1 MNQYS
6 RWQNISIL
14 LIVLL
19 SVIYAIPNFFGEAPA
34 VQIMSLKSGE
44 KIDPIVISQA
54 ENILNENNISTNG
67 TILTDGYV
75 KFKLENNEDQLTAK
89 GLLEEKLGPNF
100 IIALNLLPNSPN
112 WLEAIGGQ
120 PMYLGLDLRGGVHF
134 LMQVDLSN
142 IEAKESTGKINEIRT
157 TLRENKIRYDQI
169 DVESG
174 SIFVQF
180 TDEKDLKKAKALLT
194 QTDSSFE
201 FSKRINLGNTG
212 NTPKIKELEKDNKF
226 ILTVESSAANKE
238 EMTKFAIKQNLETLN
253 NRINEL
259 GVAEPVIQQQ
269 GDNRI
274 VVQLPGVQDTAKA
287 KEIIGRTAL
296 LEMRLVDD
304 EASPSIIDEA
314 IAGKIPLGRE
324 LYYDRNDNP
333 LLLKK
338 EVILTGENINNAG
351 PGVDNQTGQS
361 IVSLTLDG
369 KGANVF
375 KKVTRENIGK
385 RIAIL
390 LIEKELTEIITAPVI
405 KSEIGGGRVQITGMK
420 NAQEATDVSLL
431 LRAGS
436 LAAPMEIIEER
447 TVGPS
452 MGKENIQRGIQ
463 STLWGFIAVILLISF
478 YYMLFGIFS
487 SIALSINLILLIAVL
502 STLQATLTLP
512 GLAAMALTVGMAID
526 SNVLINERIRDEI
539 RNGNTPQASIHLGY
553 QKAWGTILDS
563 NITTLIAGLALFM
576 FGTGPIKGFAVV
588 HVLGI
593 LTSMF
598 SAILVSRA
606 LVNLYYGA
614 KRKIDKLNIGEI
626 YKVNN

>member
-1 MNQYS
+1 MNQFS
-6 RWQNISIL
+6 RWKNTLIL
-14 LIVLL
+14 LV
-19 SVIYAIPNFFGEAPA
+19 VVFAVFYALPNFFGEAPA
-34 VQIMSLKSGE
+34 VQIMPIKSGE
-44 KIDPIVISQA
+44 KMDPIIASQS
-54 ENILNENNISTNG
+54 EKILEENNVPYNGIVLTEKYIKIKLTN
-67 TILTDGYV
+67 
-75 KFKLENNEDQLTAK
+75 NQDQLTSK
-89 GLLEEKLGPNF
+89 GLLEDKLGPNF
-100 IIALNLLPNSPN
+100 VVALNLLPNSPK
-112 WLEAIGGQ
+112 WLESIGGQ

-142 IEAKESTGKINEIRT
+142 IEAKESSGRVYEIRT
-157 TLRENKIRYDQI
+157 LLRDNKIRYDQI
-169 DVESG
+169 SVENG
-174 SIFVQF
+174 SILVQL
-180 TDEKDLKKAKALLT
+180 TNENDLKKSKNLLLQDDT
-194 QTDSSFE
+194 SFE
-201 FSKRINLGNTG
+201 FSRRINLGG
-212 NTPKIKELEKDNKF
+212 SIGKEKIKEITDNGTF
-226 ILTVESSAANKE
+226 ILAIEGSQANKE
-238 EMTKFAIKQNLETLN
+238 EMIKFAIKQNLDTLN

-259 GVAEPVIQQQ
+259 GVAEPIIQQQ
-269 GDNRI
+269 GEDRI

-287 KEIIGRTAL
+287 KDIIGRTAL

-304 EASPSIIDEA
+304 DASPADIDQA
-314 IAGKIPLGRE
+314 IDGNTPSGRD
-324 LYYDRNDNP
+324 LFYDRNQNP

-338 EVILTGENINNAG
+338 DVILTGENINNAG

-361 IVSLTLDG
+361 IVSLNLDS
-369 KGANVF
+369 KGANIF
-375 KKVTRENIGK
+375 KKITRDNIGK

-390 LIEKELTEIITAPVI
+390 LIEKDITEIITAPVI

-452 MGKENIQRGIQ
+452 MGRENIQRGIQ
-463 STLWGFIAVILLISF
+463 STFWGFIAVIVLISI
-478 YYMLFGIFS
+478 YYMVFGLFS
-487 SIALSINLILLIAVL
+487 SIALSINLVLLVALL
-502 STLQATLTLP
+502 STIQATLTLP

-526 SNVLINERIRDEI
+526 SNVLINERIRDEV

-553 QKAWGTILDS
+553 EKAWGTILDS
-563 NITTLIAGLALFM
+563 NITTLIAGIALFM

-598 SAILVSRA
+598 SAILVSRS
-606 LVNLYYGA
+606 LVNFFYGS
-614 KRKIDKLNIGEI
+614 KRKIGKLNIGEI

>member
-142 IEAKESTGKINEIRT
+142 IEAKESTGKINEIRS

-180 TDEKDLKKAKALLT
+180 SDEKDLKKAKALLT

-212 NTPKIKELEKDNKF
+212 NAPKIKELEKDNKF
-226 ILTVESSAANKE
+226 ILTVASSAANKE

-314 IAGKIPLGRE
+314 IAGKVPLGRE

-487 SIALSINLILLIAVL
+487 SIALTINLILLIAVL

-614 KRKIDKLNIGEI
+614 KRKINKLNIGEI

>member
-142 IEAKESTGKINEIRT
+142 IEAKESTGKINEIRS

-180 TDEKDLKKAKALLT
+180 ADEKDLKKAKALLT

-201 FSKRINLGNTG
+201 FSKRINLGSTG
-212 NTPKIKELEKDNKF
+212 NAPKIKELEKDNKF
-226 ILTVESSAANKE
+226 ILTVASSAANKE

-314 IAGKIPLGRE
+314 IAGNIPLGRE

-487 SIALSINLILLIAVL
+487 SIALTINLILLIAVL

-614 KRKIDKLNIGEI
+614 KRKINKLNIGEI

>member
-1 MNQYS
+1 MNHYAG
-6 RWQNISIL
+6 WKNA
-14 LIVLL
+14 LIVFFLFISTL
-19 SVIYAIPNFFGEAPA
+19 YAIPNLYGSDLAI
-34 VQIMSLKSGE
+34 QITGTGDYVIQEKDLKSVNE
-44 KIDPIVISQA
+44 TLS
-54 ENILNENNISTNG
+54 ENNVDYKSA
-67 TILTDGYV
+67 TI
-75 KFKLENNEDQLTAK
+75 ENNNVLIRFSDSKSQLTSKA
-89 GLLEEKLGPNF
+89 LLKDSLNRNYV
-100 IIALNLLPNSPN
+100 IALNLAPSIPQ
-112 WLEAIGGQ
+112 WLSSLGGRA
-120 PMYLGLDLRGGVHF
+120 MSLGLDLRGGVHF
-134 LMQVDLSN
+134 LLEVDMN
-142 IEAKESTGKINEIRT
+142 AVTAMAMDRYYNELRT
-157 TLRENKIRYDQI
+157 TLRKDKLYKKIRKDEDI
-169 DVESG
+169 LLVSFKTEELKNEAKKVIKSDLPDLIIAEG
-174 SIFVQF
+174 SEQ
-180 TDEKDLKKAKALLT
+180 AL
-194 QTDSSFE
+194 E
-201 FSKRINLGNTG
+201 LG
-212 NTPKIKELEKDNKF
+212 LE
-226 ILTVESSAANKE
+226 ISSSARSAAKLS
-238 EMTKFAIKQNLETLN
+238 ALKQNITTLR
-253 NRINEL
+253 NRVNEL
-259 GVAEPVIQQQ
+259 GVAEPIIQQQ
-269 GDNRI
+269 GQNRI

-287 KEIIGRTAL
+287 KDIIGRTAL

-304 EASPSIIDEA
+304 EASPADIDQA
-314 IAGKIPLGRE
+314 IDGDIPFGRD
-324 LYYDRNDNP
+324 LFYDRNQNP

-338 EVILTGENINNAG
+338 DVILTGENINNAG
-351 PGVDNQTGQS
+351 PGVDSQTGQS
-361 IVSLTLDG
+361 IVSLNLDS
-369 KGANVF
+369 KGANIF
-375 KKVTRENIGK
+375 KKITRDNIGK

-390 LIEKELTEIITAPVI
+390 LIEKNITEIITAPVI

-463 STLWGFIAVILLISF
+463 STFWGFIAVIILISI

-487 SIALSINLILLIAVL
+487 SIALSINLVLLVALL
-502 STLQATLTLP
+502 STIQATLTLP

-553 QKAWGTILDS
+553 EKAWGTILDS
-563 NITTLIAGLALFM
+563 NITTLIAGIALFM

-606 LVNLYYGA
+606 LVNFFYGS

>member
-142 IEAKESTGKINEIRT
+142 IEAKESTGKINEIRS

-180 TDEKDLKKAKALLT
+180 SDEKDLKKAKALLT

-212 NTPKIKELEKDNKF
+212 NAPKIKELEKDNKF
-226 ILTVESSAANKE
+226 ILTVASSAANKE

-463 STLWGFIAVILLISF
+463 STFWGFNAVIILISI

-487 SIALSINLILLIAVL
+487 SIALSINLVLLVALL
-502 STLQATLTLP
+502 STIQATLTLP

-553 QKAWGTILDS
+553 EKAWGTILDS
-563 NITTLIAGLALFM
+563 NITTLIAGIALFM

-606 LVNLYYGA
+606 LVNFFYGS

>member
-142 IEAKESTGKINEIRT
+142 IEAKESTGKINEIRS

-180 TDEKDLKKAKALLT
+180 SNEKDLKKAKALLT

-212 NTPKIKELEKDNKF
+212 NAPKIKELEKDNKF
-226 ILTVESSAANKE
+226 ILTVASSAANKE

-314 IAGKIPLGRE
+314 IAGKVPLGRE

-487 SIALSINLILLIAVL
+487 SIALTINLILLIAVL

-539 RNGNTPQASIHLGY
+539 RNGNTPQASIHPGY

-614 KRKIDKLNIGEI
+614 KRKINKLNIGEI

>member
-1 MNQYS
+1 MNQFS
-6 RWQNISIL
+6 RWKNTLIL
-14 LIVLL
+14 LTV
-19 SVIYAIPNFFGEAPA
+19 VFAVFYALPNFFGEAPA
-34 VQIMSLKSGE
+34 VQIMPIKSGE
-44 KIDPIVISQA
+44 KMDPIIASQS
-54 ENILNENNISTNG
+54 EKILEENNIPYNG
-67 TILTDGYV
+67 VVLTENYI
-75 KFKLENNEDQLTAK
+75 KIKLTNNEDQLTSK
-89 GLLEEKLGPNF
+89 GLLEDKLGPNF
-100 IIALNLLPNSPN
+100 VVALNLLPNSPK
-112 WLEAIGGQ
+112 WLESIGGQ

-142 IEAKESTGKINEIRT
+142 IEAKESSGRINEIRT
-157 TLRENKIRYDQI
+157 LLRENKIRYDQI
-169 DVESG
+169 SVEDG
-174 SIFVQF
+174 SILVQL
-180 TDEKDLKKAKALLT
+180 TNENDLKKSKSLLLLD
-194 QTDSSFE
+194 DSSFE
-201 FSKRINLGNTG
+201 FSQRINLGG
-212 NTPKIKELEKDNKF
+212 SIGKEKIKEITDNGTF
-226 ILTVESSAANKE
+226 VLAIEGSQANKE

-259 GVAEPVIQQQ
+259 GVAEPIIQQQ
-269 GDNRI
+269 GENRI

-287 KEIIGRTAL
+287 KDIIGRTAL

-304 EASPSIIDEA
+304 EASPADIDQA
-314 IAGKIPLGRE
+314 IDGNIPFGRD
-324 LYYDRNDNP
+324 LFYDRNQNP

-338 EVILTGENINNAG
+338 DVILTGENINNAG

-361 IVSLTLDG
+361 IVSLNLDS
-369 KGANVF
+369 KGANIF
-375 KKVTRENIGK
+375 KKITRDNVGK

-390 LIEKELTEIITAPVI
+390 LIEKDITEIITAPVI

-463 STLWGFIAVILLISF
+463 STFWGFIAVIILISI
-478 YYMLFGIFS
+478 YYMLFGLFS
-487 SIALSINLILLIAVL
+487 SIALSINLVLLVALL
-502 STLQATLTLP
+502 STIQATLTLP

-553 QKAWGTILDS
+553 EKAWGTILDS
-563 NITTLIAGLALFM
+563 NITTLIAGIALFM

-606 LVNLYYGA
+606 LVNFFYGS

>member
-1 MNQYS
+1 MNQFS
-6 RWQNISIL
+6 RWKNIFIS
-14 LIVLL
+14 LIVLF
-19 SVIYAIPNFFGEAPA
+19 SAVYALPNFYGEAPA
-34 VQIMSLKSGE
+34 IQVMPIKSGE
-44 KIDPIVISQA
+44 KIDPITTSQSEKILS
-54 ENILNENNISTNG
+54 ENDIRVLG
-67 TILTDGYV
+67 TSLTDNYI
-75 KFKLENNEDQLTAK
+75 KFKLANNDDQLTAK
-89 GLLEEKLGPNF
+89 AILEDKLGPGF
-100 IIALNLLPNSPN
+100 VVALNLVPNSPS
-112 WLEAIGGQ
+112 WLASLGGQ

-134 LMQVDLSN
+134 LMQVDL
-142 IEAKESTGKINEIRT
+142 T
-157 TLRENKIRYDQI
+157 TALSKTSSGYVNDFRSSLRENKINYYGIDRNKDLIQI
-169 DVESG
+169 KFKE
-174 SIFVQF
+174 I
-180 TDEKDLKKAKALLT
+180 KDLKIARNIIDDINPDF
-194 QTDSSFE
+194 QFE
-201 FSKRINLGNTG
+201 QSENNDFIIL
-212 NTPKIKELEKDNKF
+212 KIFIDEKTKES
-226 ILTVESSAANKE
+226 I
-238 EMTKFAIKQNLETLN
+238 TKFALKQNLETLN

-269 GDNRI
+269 GNNRI

-296 LEMRLVDD
+296 LEMRLVDED
-304 EASPSIIDEA
+304 VSPSTIDDA
-314 IAGKIPLGRE
+314 IDGNIPFGRE
-324 LYYDRNDNP
+324 LFYDRNDTP

-338 EVILTGENINNAG
+338 DIILTGENINNAG

-369 KGANVF
+369 KGANIF
-375 KKVTRENIGK
+375 KKITRDNIGK

-390 LIEKELTEIITAPVI
+390 LIEKDLTEVVTAPKI
-405 KSEIGGGRVQITGMK
+405 QSEIGGGRVQITGMK
-420 NAQEATDVSLL
+420 NAQEATDISLL

-452 MGKENIQRGIQ
+452 MGQENIQRGVQ
-463 STLWGFIAVILLISF
+463 STLWGFVAVICLITF

-487 SIALSINLILLIAVL
+487 SLALSINLILLVALL
-502 STLQATLTLP
+502 STIQATLTLP

-563 NITTLIAGLALFM
+563 NITTLIAGIALFM

-588 HVLGI
+588 HVIGI

-598 SAILVSRA
+598 SAVLVSRA
-606 LVNLYYGA
+606 LVNYFYGS
-614 KRKIDKLNIGEI
+614 KRKIKKLNIGEI

>member
-142 IEAKESTGKINEIRT
+142 IEAKESTGKINEIRS

-180 TDEKDLKKAKALLT
+180 SNEKDLKKAKALLT

-212 NTPKIKELEKDNKF
+212 NAPKIKELEKDNKF
-226 ILTVESSAANKE
+226 ILTVASSAANKE

-314 IAGKIPLGRE
+314 IAGKVPLGRE

-487 SIALSINLILLIAVL
+487 SIALTINLILLIAVL

-614 KRKIDKLNIGEI
+614 KRKINKLNIGEI

>member
-142 IEAKESTGKINEIRT
+142 IEAKESTGKINEIRS

-180 TDEKDLKKAKALLT
+180 ADEKDLKKAKALLT
-194 QTDSSFE
+194 QTDSSFK

-212 NTPKIKELEKDNKF
+212 NAPKIKELEKDNKF
-226 ILTVESSAANKE
+226 ILTVASSAANKE

-314 IAGKIPLGRE
+314 IAGKVPLGRE

-351 PGVDNQTGQS
+351 PGVDNQTGLS

-487 SIALSINLILLIAVL
+487 SIALTINLILLIAVL

-614 KRKIDKLNIGEI
+614 KRKINKLNIGEI

>member
-142 IEAKESTGKINEIRT
+142 IEAKESTGKINEIRS

-180 TDEKDLKKAKALLT
+180 SDEKDLKKAKALLT

-212 NTPKIKELEKDNKF
+212 NAPKIKELEKDNKF
-226 ILTVESSAANKE
+226 ILTVASSAANKE

-314 IAGKIPLGRE
+314 IAGKVPLGRE

-487 SIALSINLILLIAVL
+487 SIALTINLILLIAVL

-606 LVNLYYGA
+606 LVNLYWCE
-614 KRKIDKLNIGEI
+614 KKN
-626 YKVNN
+626 

>member
-19 SVIYAIPNFFGEAPA
+19 SVVYAIPNFFGEAPA

-54 ENILNENNISTNG
+54 ENILNENNISVNG

-226 ILTVESSAANKE
+226 ILTVENSAANKE

>member
-142 IEAKESTGKINEIRT
+142 IEAKESTGKINEIRS

-180 TDEKDLKKAKALLT
+180 SDEKDLKKAKALLT

-212 NTPKIKELEKDNKF
+212 NAPKIKELEKDNKF
-226 ILTVESSAANKE
+226 ILTVASSAANKE

-314 IAGKIPLGRE
+314 IAGKVPLGRE

-487 SIALSINLILLIAVL
+487 SIALTINLILLIAVL

-598 SAILVSRA
+598 SAILISRA